1 MLFFPM
7 NVYISLKENT
17 ESMRIYTLFL
27 DSCHKTDSSVSFIY
41 NPAIKAVELN

>member
-17 ESMRIYTLFL
+17 VNAYIN
-27 DSCHKTDSSVSFIY
+27 HKTDSSVSLIY